1 MSSVNKVILIG
12 NLGKDPEIKPSP
24 PVVAFA
30 TQALPQ
36 LKPGKTK
43 TGSKGEETTWHDLEI
58 WDKQADN
65 FHKYLKKG
73 SKVYVE
79 GLIKKNKN
87 EETGVWYTKV
97 KVNTS
102 QFMDSKGSQSGDST
116 PSQEPAFAEDDIRSR
131 RQSWKS

>member
-12 NLGKDPEIKPSP
+12 NLGKDPEIKTLPSGSR
-24 PVVAFA
+24 VCNASIA
-30 TQALPQ
+30 TTENW
-36 LKPGKTK
+36 KNKD
-43 TGSKGEETTWHDLEI
+43 GSKGEETTWHDLEI

-65 FHKYLKKG
+65 FQKYLKKG

-97 KVNTS
+97 KVNTF
-102 QFMDSKGSQSGDST
+102 QFMDSKGSSSGDSA
-116 PSQEPAFAEDDIRSR
+116 PSQEPAFNEADIPF
-131 RQSWKS
+131 

>member
-12 NLGKDPEIKPSP
+12 NLGKDPEIKTLPSGSR
-24 PVVAFA
+24 VCNASIA
-30 TQALPQ
+30 TTETW
-36 LKPGKTK
+36 KNKD
-43 TGSKGEETTWHDLEI
+43 GSKGEETTWHDLEI

-65 FHKYLKKG
+65 FHKYLKKA

-116 PSQEPAFAEDDIRSR
+116 PSQEPAFAEDDIPF
-131 RQSWKS
+131 